1 MFEDYW
7 EYFFNY
13 WGSQT
18 WEHLI
23 KTFWYFFIL
32 ELPRFLLFDFVV
44 VITVIVNY
52 RSRKNKWIKAR
63 KMLWAEM
70 PLISIIVPGKNEGKH
85 IFKLVNSLKEQ
96 TYVNYELIIVDD
108 GSDDKTE
115 IIGRD
120 LERNGFVTKFIRN
133 NVRGGKASAANL
145 ALRYSK
151 GKYIVH
157 LDADTSFDRY
167 SIENILIPFYSDPE
181 IGAVGGNIKVRNS
194 NESLC
199 ATLQAIEYLNT
210 ISMSRIVSTELG
222 IYRII
227 SGAFGAFRKDITDRL
242 GGWDIGPGLDGDITV
257 KVRKLGYKV
266 HFERRAVGLTAAPRN
281 FAILSRQRLRWSK
294 SIIRFRFRKHSDVYL
309 PNKNFTLL
317 NFISFLENITYNV
330 FLNFLWW
337 FYIMHIIFNNIGL
350 LALIIPVKVILYI
363 IMDYIQFALILIISE
378 RRKEEVKYLA
388 YIPAMVFYNSY
399 YLRFIRS
406 LAYIKEI
413 FFKSSYK
420 DPWNP
425 AKTSIKAL
433 ENNL

>member
-7 EYFFNY
+7 QYFFSY

-18 WEHLI
+18 WGHLI

-32 ELPRFLLFDFVV
+32 ELPRFLLFDFII
-44 VITVIVNY
+44 VITVVVNY
-52 RSRKNKWIKAR
+52 RARKNKWIKAR

-96 TYVNYELIIVDD
+96 TYVNYELIVVDD
-108 GSDDKTE
+108 GSDDQTE
-115 IIGRD
+115 IIGRN
-120 LERNGFVTKFIRN
+120 LEANGYITKFIRN

-145 ALRYSK
+145 ALRYST

-167 SIENILIPFYSDPE
+167 SIENILIPFYQDPE

-194 NESLC
+194 DDSLC

-227 SGAFGAFRKDITDRL
+227 SGAFGAFRKDIIDRL

-257 KVRKLGYKV
+257 KFRKLGYKV
-266 HFERRAVGLTAAPRN
+266 HFERRAVGLTAAPVN

-309 PNKNFTLL
+309 PNNNFGLL

-337 FYIMHIIFNNIGL
+337 FYIIDIIFNNIGL
-350 LALIIPVKVILYI
+350 LAIIIPVKVILYI
-363 IMDYIQFALILIISE
+363 IMDYIQFALILMISE
-378 RRKEEVKYLA
+378 RRKEEYKYML

-399 YLRFIRS
+399 YLRFIRT

-425 AKTSIKAL
+425 AKTSVKAL
-433 ENNL
+433 ENKL